1 MDLLTDETKTDKIG
15 LAWFYRFNKNRLV
28 KIEIFEKLI
37 DFEIKIIKNYRLFKD
52 FLVKT
57 KLKN

>member
-1 MDLLTDETKTDKIG
+1 M
-15 LAWFYRFNKNRLV
+15 AWFYRFNKNRLV

-52 FLVKT
+52 FFGQNKIK
-57 KLKN
+57 KLTYFIL

>member
-1 MDLLTDETKTDKIG
+1 MDLLTDETKTDKTG

-28 KIEIFEKLI
+28 KIDFLKKLI
-37 DFEIKIIKNYRLFKD
+37 DFEIKIIKTIFKD